1 MKKHFPG
8 IEIACVFLLIWLLH
22 HCASVTA
29 PTGGIK
35 DNVPPQ
41 LIAEKSTPNL
51 QTEFTK
57 QPIVLTFDEWVKLQ
71 DVYNQ
76 VVVSP
81 PIEGSPDIRIR
92 KKSIVFEFPEE
103 ARLRDSATY
112 IINFGEAVQDITE
125 SNPAENL
132 RYVFSTGTFIDS
144 LRLQV
149 QVVDAF
155 SGDPVEGA
163 LVMLYDQLYDSVV
176 YKELP
181 FYFATTRESGRVAL
195 TNLREGA
202 FKLFAQID
210 AGKKYLYEGVGEPM
224 AFREDPVAITDSTA
238 PVVLLLSR
246 PSGEL
251 RLKDRESDTYGRLE
265 LTFSGKPPALEIY
278 SRMDEAPDYLREWR
292 GDTTLVLWYDADT
305 LKNWEVLLRSDTT
318 LRDTLSVR
326 IPDREAFMESAQLRV
341 ESRATKEGDLNPSR
355 PLWLEFNHP
364 IVDLDTA
371 AVRLLEDTTLLPVE
385 GRLEMDSLNPRRL
398 NLAYRWREGTPYRLV
413 IPPEAV
419 RDLYGLQPADTL
431 NINFRTNLRKNYGTF
446 DFTFENAPADTTYL
460 LTLLQDDKV
469 VARFSVQAGTDQD
482 RSLKALPVGQYQL
495 RVITDLNQN
504 RRWDPGSYAE
514 KRQPEPIVTR
524 TLQQLRANWVVD
536 VSVDFDDLD
545 AGEPENAQQPE
556 NTEETERRNK

>member
-1 MKKHFPG
+1 MKKHFSR
-8 IEIACVFLLIWLLH
+8 IEIACVFLLAGFLQY
-22 HCASVTA
+22 CASVTA
-29 PTGGIK
+29 PTGGGK

-57 QPIVLTFDEWVKLQ
+57 QPIVLIFDEWVKLQ

-92 KKSIVFEFPEE
+92 KKSVIFEFPE
-103 ARLRDSATY
+103 AVRLRDSATY
-112 IINFGEAVQDITE
+112 IVNFGEAVQDITE

-144 LRLQV
+144 LSLQMD
-149 QVVDAF
+149 VVDAF
-155 SGDPVEGA
+155 TGEPVEGV
-163 LVMLYDQLYDSVV
+163 LVMLYDQLDDSVV
-176 YKELP
+176 YRELP
-181 FYFATTRESGRVAL
+181 FYFATSRERGRVEL
-195 TNLREGA
+195 TNLREGT

-210 AGKKYLYEGVGEPM
+210 AGKKYLYEAAGEPM
-224 AFREDPVAITDSTA
+224 AFREEPVAITDTTA

-246 PSGEL
+246 PRGEL

-265 LTFSGKPPALEIY
+265 LTFSDKPPALEVF

-305 LKNWEVLLRSDTT
+305 LETWEVLLRSDTT
-318 LRDTLSVR
+318 LRDTLSIR

-364 IVDLDTA
+364 IVELDTA
-371 AVRLLEDTTLLPVE
+371 AARLLEDTTLLPVK
-385 GRLEMDSLNPRRL
+385 GRLEKDSLNPRRL
-398 NLAYRWREGTPYRLV
+398 NLTYRWKKGMSYRLV
-413 IPPEAV
+413 IPPDAL

-431 NINFRTNLRKNYGTF
+431 NINFLTNLRKNYGTF
-446 DFTFENAPADTTYL
+446 DFSFENAPADTTYL
-460 LTLLQDDKV
+460 LTLLLDEKE
-469 VARFSVQAGTDQD
+469 VASFSVQAGTDQD

-504 RRWDPGSYAE
+504 RRWDPGSYAK

-524 TLQQLRANWVVD
+524 NLQQLRANWIVD
-536 VSVDFDDLD
+536 VHVDFNDLES
-545 AGEPENAQQPE
+545 GEAQNAEEPTE
-556 NTEETERRNK
+556 NTRSGRGK